1 MAPQDTSHPTA
12 VAPNKD
18 IPSTGWPALD
28 AHLDRLDAEA
38 KAALWAV
45 LKTRNLDA
53 MDDAQDRLAAQ
64 IELDAEDMD
73 QSAPIRFWLTLPQAV
88 RLGADNA

>member
-1 MAPQDTSHPTA
+1 MGNSRTTPQA

-28 AHLDRLDAEA
+28 AHLDRLDAEG

-45 LKTRNLDA
+45 LKTRNLDV
-53 MDDAQDRLAAQ
+53 MDNAQDRLAAQ
-64 IELDAEDMD
+64 IELDAEDTD
-73 QSAPIRFWLTLPQAV
+73 QPAPIRFWLTLPQAAQI
-88 RLGADNA
+88 GADNA